1 MNKLLHNQPDGS
13 SSIATELHLKGKH
26 GDGGAVDTSSKIRR
40 SSIDTTWEIVDQVGG
55 KPYYWNR
62 ITNETTY
69 DPPPSGTGL
78 SPPPPP
84 PPPPKYQ
91 LPGLMPPEPPTPIVV
106 EDTTYTTGDTQTITF
121 SGYDGDND
129 GSNNVTDEEA
139 TAASSWTLVQE
150 ADQAAYYW
158 NTVTNETTF
167 ELPNEIPYTV
177 YEGLTN
183 TEATDI
189 SNTIFNTGGDPD
201 LPTTSN
207 SPGDAPLWQEI
218 TSPSGELI
226 YMNLANGNS
235 QIEKPSGTTI
245 IVCEDEGGDGPVHW
259 QECVYCDN
267 EGQEDGDDDGES
279 SYYYYYQNIS
289 TGENRSD
296 RPVGLVM
303 IAEAVE

>member
-1 MNKLLHNQPDGS
+1 MLQNQPEGS

-40 SSIDTTWEIVDQVGG
+40 SSLDTIWEIVEQVGG

-69 DPPPSGTGL
+69 DPPSGIAL

-91 LPGLMPPEPPTPIVV
+91 LPGLMPSEPTPSVV
-106 EDTTYTTGDTQTITF
+106 ENTSAYTTGDTQTITT
-121 SGYDGDND
+121 SGYDGDYD

-139 TAASSWTLVQE
+139 TAASTWTLVQE
-150 ADQAAYYW
+150 VDQAAYYW

-167 ELPNEIPYTV
+167 DLPEGIPYAV

-183 TEATDI
+183 AEPTDA
-189 SNTIFNTGGDPD
+189 SNTIVANTEGDPD
-201 LPTTSN
+201 LLNTSN
-207 SPGDAPLWQEI
+207 SSGDAPLWQEI
-218 TSPSGELI
+218 TSPSGELM

-235 QIEKPSGTTI
+235 QIEKPVGTTI
-245 IVCEDEGGDGPVHW
+245 IVCEEEGGDGPVHW
-259 QECVYCDN
+259 QECVYYDQD
-267 EGQEDGDDDGES
+267 GQEGDDGA